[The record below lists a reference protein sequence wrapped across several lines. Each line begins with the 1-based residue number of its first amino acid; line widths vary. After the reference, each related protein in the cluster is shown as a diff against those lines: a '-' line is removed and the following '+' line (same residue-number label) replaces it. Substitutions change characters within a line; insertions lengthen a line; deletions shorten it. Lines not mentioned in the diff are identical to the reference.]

1 MLNRGTFVSLEIR
14 KIPAFF
20 MPDIIQ
26 LLPDS
31 IANQIAAGE
40 VVQRPASAVKELMEN
55 AIDANATSVKLIV
68 KDAGKSLI
76 QIIDDGSGMSETDA
90 RMSLERHA
98 TSKIRKAED
107 LFTIRT
113 MGFRGEALASIAAVS
128 QLEMKT
134 RKGDKELGTL
144 LVVEGSDVKKQEP
157 VACEKGTNIS
167 VKNLFYNI
175 PARRNF
181 LKSNPV
187 ELRHIIDEFHRLA
200 LAHTD
205 VSFSFIQGDE
215 QVYDL
220 PATKS
225 SSHSGALSQ
234 RIVNLFGKSY
244 QEQLASCSEE
254 TDYVKVTG
262 VIGKPEFARKTRG
275 EQFLFVNQRFIRS
288 NYLAHAVMTA
298 FEGLL
303 PENSFPFYVLFIEID
318 PKHIDVNVHPTK
330 TEIKFDD
337 ERAVYAVVRAA
348 VRQALG
354 AHNLVPTIDFREDI
368 NLLTKLGNTSTESA
382 KQVYFEERFQNSLTK
397 SNQQNWEKLFE
408 GELTSKLMQ
417 PVSQQS
423 FTIESDL
430 SAPDQHQGIEEKII
444 SQLHNKFILRQIKN
458 GLMIIDQQSAHE
470 RVLFEKFSEDL
481 KYRSAATQQ
490 SLFPKTVTFP
500 AADFTLILEM
510 EQEIRGLGFRFEIFG
525 KNTLLINGVPANLKH
540 VTEKD
545 LFEGL
550 IDQFKHNQ
558 SELSLPLQ
566 ENLTRALA
574 KRASIKA
581 GQKLEP
587 EEMKELLNSLF
598 LCKTP
603 NYSPEGKP
611 TFYIFELGKL
621 ESYFNRL

>member
-1 MLNRGTFVSLEIR
+1 
-14 KIPAFF
+14 

-40 VVQRPASAVKELMEN
+40 VVQRPASAVKELLEN
-55 AIDANATSVKLIV
+55 SIDAGAKNIKLIV
-68 KDAGKSLI
+68 KDAGKGLL
-76 QIIDDGSGMSETDA
+76 QIIDDGAGMSETDA

-134 RKGDKELGTL
+134 RTANKELGTL
-144 LVVEGSDVKKQEP
+144 LVVEASEVKKQEL
-157 VACEKGTNIS
+157 VACEKGTSIS

-187 ELRHIIDEFHRLA
+187 ELKHIIDEFQRLA
-200 LAHTD
+200 LAHSDIAFT
-205 VSFSFIQGDE
+205 FIQGDE
-215 QVYDL
+215 VIYDL
-220 PATKS
+220 PAAKS
-225 SSHSGALSQ
+225 GSLSQ
-234 RIVNLFGKSY
+234 RIVNLFGKTY
-244 QEQLASCSEE
+244 QEQLATCQEE

-262 VIGKPEFARKTRG
+262 YVGKPEFARKTRG
-275 EQFLFVNQRFIRS
+275 EQFLFVNKRFIRS
-288 NYLAHAVMTA
+288 NYLGHAVMTA

-303 PENSFPFYVLFIEID
+303 PENSYPFYVIFIEID

-348 VRQALG
+348 VRQSLG
-354 AHNLVPTIDFREDI
+354 THNLAPTIDFQGDVNVMSKLGSTSSDI
-368 NLLTKLGNTSTESA
+368 NREI
-382 KQVYFEERFQNSLTK
+382 YFDERFSTSLNR

-408 GELTSKLMQ
+408 GESTSKLFQ
-417 PVSQQS
+417 PEVTQS
-423 FTIESDL
+423 AFKVEQALPLTG
-430 SAPDQHQGIEEKII
+430 DQPSVAEKTLT
-444 SQLHNKFILRQIKN
+444 QLHDKFILRQVKN
-458 GLMIIDQQSAHE
+458 GMMIVDQQGAHE
-470 RVLFEKFSEDL
+470 RILFEKFMEDM
-481 KYRSAATQQ
+481 KYKSAATQQ
-490 SLFPKTVTFP
+490 SLFPKTITFP
-500 AADFTLILEM
+500 AADFALIMEV
-510 EQEIRGLGFRFEIFG
+510 EQEIKALGFRFEVFG
-525 KNTLLINGVPANLKH
+525 KNTVLVNGVPANLKFAS
-540 VTEKD
+540 EKQ

-566 ENLTRALA
+566 ENLARALA
-574 KRASIKA
+574 KRASVKA
-581 GQKLEP
+581 GQKLER
-587 EEMKELLNSLF
+587 EEMQELLTSLF
-598 LCKTP
+598 SCKTP
-603 NYSPEGKP
+603 NYSPEGRP
-611 TFYIFELGKL
+611 TFYIFELSKL
-621 ESYFNRL
+621 ETYFNRL

>member
-1 MLNRGTFVSLEIR
+1 
-14 KIPAFF
+14 

-40 VVQRPASAVKELMEN
+40 VVQRPASAVKELLEN
-55 AIDANATSVKLIV
+55 AIDAGAKNIKLIV
-68 KDAGKSLI
+68 KDAGKSLL
-76 QIIDDGSGMSETDA
+76 QVIDDGAGMSETDA

-134 RKGDKELGTL
+134 RTADKELGTL
-144 LVVEGSDVKKQEP
+144 LVVEASEVKRQELA
-157 VACEKGTNIS
+157 ACEKGTSIS

-187 ELRHIIDEFHRLA
+187 ELKHIIDEFHRLA
-200 LAHTD
+200 LAHAD

-215 QVYDL
+215 VIYDL
-220 PATKS
+220 PVAKIPS
-225 SSHSGALSQ
+225 LSQ

-244 QEQLASCSEE
+244 QEQLAACQEE
-254 TDYVKVTG
+254 TDYVKVSG
-262 VIGKPEFARKTRG
+262 FVGKPEFARKTRG
-275 EQFLFVNQRFIRS
+275 EQFLFVNNRFIRS
-288 NYLAHAVMTA
+288 NYLNHAVMNA
-298 FEGLL
+298 FEGLM
-303 PENSFPFYVLFIEID
+303 PENNFPFYVIFIEID

-348 VRQALG
+348 VRQSMG
-354 AHNLVPTIDFREDI
+354 AHNLAPTIDFHEDV
-368 NLLTKLGNTSTESA
+368 NMLAKLGNTSSEA
-382 KQVYFEERFQNSLTK
+382 AREVYFDERFQSSLNR

-408 GELTSKLMQ
+408 GEISSKLYKPEITQSSMQ
-417 PVSQQS
+417 MNSEPTHVSPV
-423 FTIESDL
+423 
-430 SAPDQHQGIEEKII
+430 EEKILT
-444 SQLHNKFILRQIKN
+444 QLHDKFILRQVKS
-458 GLMIIDQQSAHE
+458 GMMIVDQQSAHE
-470 RVLFEKFSEDL
+470 RILFEKFIEDL
-481 KYRSAATQQ
+481 KYKTAATQQ
-490 SLFPKTVTFP
+490 SLFPKTITFP
-500 AADFTLILEM
+500 AADFALIMEM
-510 EQEIRGLGFRFEIFG
+510 EQEIKALGFRFEVFG
-525 KNTLLINGVPANLKH
+525 KNALLVNGVPANLKY
-540 VTEKD
+540 VSEKQ

-550 IDQFKHNQ
+550 VDQFKHNQ

-566 ENLTRALA
+566 ENLARALA
-574 KRASIKA
+574 KRAAVKA
-581 GQKLEP
+581 GQKLEK
-587 EEMKELLNSLF
+587 EEMQELLNGLF
-598 LCKTP
+598 SCKTP

-611 TFYIFELGKL
+611 TFYIFELNKL

>member
-55 AIDANATSVKLIV
+55 SIDAGATQIKLIV
-68 KDAGKSLI
+68 KDAGKGLL
-76 QIIDDGSGMSETDA
+76 QIIDNGAGMSETDA

-113 MGFRGEALASIAAVS
+113 MGFRGEALASIAAVA

-134 RKGDKELGTL
+134 RTADKELGTL
-144 LVVEGSDVKKQEP
+144 LVVEGSEVKKQEP
-157 VACEKGTNIS
+157 VACEKGTNIC

-200 LAHTD
+200 LAHAEIG
-205 VSFSFIQGDE
+205 FSFIQGDE
-215 QVYDL
+215 QIYDL
-220 PATKS
+220 PAGKGNS
-225 SSHSGALSQ
+225 VSGSLSQ

-244 QEQLASCSEE
+244 QEQLAPCAEE
-254 TDYVKVTG
+254 TEYVKVTG

-275 EQFLFVNQRFIRS
+275 EQFLFVNKRFIRS
-288 NYLAHAVMTA
+288 NYLHHAVMTA

-303 PENSFPFYVLFIEID
+303 PDNSFPFYVLFIEID

-354 AHNLVPTIDFREDI
+354 AHNLAPTIDFREDI
-368 NLLTKLGNTSTESA
+368 NLLTKLGNTSAESA
-382 KQVYFEERFQNSLTK
+382 KQVYFEERFQSSLNK

-408 GELTSKLMQ
+408 GELNSKLVQ
-417 PVSQQS
+417 PVTQQS
-423 FTIESDL
+423 IKIESDL
-430 SAPDQHQGIEEKII
+430 SVPGGNPEAEEKII
-444 SQLHNKFILRQIKN
+444 SQLHNRYILRQVKN
-458 GLMIIDQQSAHE
+458 GMMIVDQQSAHE

-490 SLFPKTVTFP
+490 SLFPKAITFP
-500 AADFTLILEM
+500 ASDFALIMEM
-510 EQEIRGLGFRFEIFG
+510 EQEIKGLGFRFEVFG

-550 IDQFKHNQ
+550 VDQFKHNQ

-574 KRASIKA
+574 KRASIKS
-581 GQKLEP
+581 GQKLER
-587 EEMKELLNSLF
+587 EEMQELLNSLF